1 MTALRNVVYVGH
13 ILIGARRN
21 HELLT
26 DWLDAADNP
35 GSRATV
41 PVRRGPEC
49 FLAPGRELRH
59 GYVTIA
65 MRSPHDPV
73 HMVH

>member
-1 MTALRNVVYVGH
+1 MAALRSVVYVGH
-13 ILIGARRN
+13 ILIGVRRN

-26 DWLDAADNP
+26 VWLDAADNP

-49 FLAPGRELRH
+49 FLAGSGPGVAARVCDH
-59 GYVTIA
+59 CHA
-65 MRSPHDPV
+65 
-73 HMVH
+73 